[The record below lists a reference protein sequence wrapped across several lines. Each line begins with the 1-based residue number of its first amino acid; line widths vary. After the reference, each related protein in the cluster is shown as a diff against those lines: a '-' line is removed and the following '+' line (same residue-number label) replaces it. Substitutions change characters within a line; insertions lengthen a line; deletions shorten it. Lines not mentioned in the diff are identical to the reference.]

1 MANFSLPF
9 DPLFPTNGVER
20 ANKSNCLL
28 LRQKNHSIAVNIAR
42 TTIPQMTP
50 AIIGPFGGGLGVST
64 TTVVVSLGEAE
75 VVDAAVPA
83 FWVVGE
89 GVDVDDETEAE
100 ELDTIVS
107 GHVGRLQA
115 STEQQP
121 VKSLATQTYH

>member
-1 MANFSLPF
+1 M
-9 DPLFPTNGVER
+9 
-20 ANKSNCLL
+20 
-28 LRQKNHSIAVNIAR
+28 I
-42 TTIPQMTP
+42 P
-50 AIIGPFGGGLGVST
+50 AIIGPFGAGLGVST

-83 FWVVGE
+83 FRVVGE
-89 GVDVDDETEAE
+89 GVDVEEESEALTVEEDTEAE
-100 ELDTIVS
+100 ELDVIVS

>member
-1 MANFSLPF
+1 
-9 DPLFPTNGVER
+9 
-20 ANKSNCLL
+20 
-28 LRQKNHSIAVNIAR
+28 
-42 TTIPQMTP
+42 MTP
-50 AIIGPFGGGLGVST
+50 AIMGPFGAGLGVST

-75 VVDAAVPA
+75 VVDAAVPE

-89 GVDVDDETEAE
+89 GVDVEDDTEAE